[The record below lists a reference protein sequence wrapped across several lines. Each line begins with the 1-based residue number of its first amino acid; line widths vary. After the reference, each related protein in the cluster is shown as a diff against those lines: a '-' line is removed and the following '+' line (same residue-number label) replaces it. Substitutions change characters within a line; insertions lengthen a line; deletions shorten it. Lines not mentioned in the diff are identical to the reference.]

1 MAMRLLVSVCCI
13 VTSSAADVY
22 SEHQFKTVYDT
33 LVLSKDAAE
42 VRTINANI
50 VGTDTPPNQV
60 ELHKWYHDVSA
71 AVQADAQAIMGKAL
85 ANKAGSAPTHPTA
98 DCLAL
103 IHKAMTGATWALAYP
118 VYIKILGETDTG
130 LSQKEIDAR
139 TCINALSGA
148 EKELA
153 IQAGL
158 RANLVKLFNAKANI
172 DCPAGGTMLKASEFV
187 TGTLAA
193 AAPAAGK
200 PGEKTQPMYS
210 QAEGALRGELMTNM
224 VNRLNAVLPTPV

>member
-1 MAMRLLVSVCCI
+1 
-13 VTSSAADVY
+13 
-22 SEHQFKTVYDT
+22 
-33 LVLSKDAAE
+33 
-42 VRTINANI
+42 
-50 VGTDTPPNQV
+50 
-60 ELHKWYHDVSA
+60 
-71 AVQADAQAIMGKAL
+71 MG
-85 ANKAGSAPTHPTA
+85 
-98 DCLAL
+98 AL

-193 AAPAAGK
+193 AAPADV
-200 PGEKTQPMYS
+200 QS
-210 QAEGALRGELMTNM
+210 SRRCIEGRADD
-224 VNRLNAVLPTPV
+224 